1 MAIVETDNLGREFH
15 SRRNSVKALQGITI
29 QVEEGEVFGLLGP
42 NGAGKTTLIR
52 ILCTLLLPTTGKA
65 RIGGYDVAKEPEKIR
80 PLINVASGAER
91 GGYDFISAR
100 GNLWFFS
107 QLYGVPSDDA
117 RTRIKELSETLGF
130 DEHVEKKLYTL
141 STGYRQR
148 LTIARAFINNPRI
161 VFLDEPTVG
170 LDVATSRRIREF
182 IVTRARTEKQTV
194 VLATHNMA
202 EAEAVCDRVAII
214 DRGGLLACGSPESLK
229 RSLGAPAFVM
239 EVTPPPPSL
248 DFLSSLTAVQGAT
261 STLDAEREV
270 ARVKMI
276 VENEGA
282 VEEARA
288 TAESVGLK
296 VLFVWRQEPTLE
308 EVFLRFVGAGFAE
321 REKEIAG

>member
-1 MAIVETDNLGREFH
+1 VAIVETDNLGREFH

-65 RIGGYDVAKEPEKIR
+65 RVGGYDVAKEPEKIR
-80 PLINVASGAER
+80 PLINMASGAER
-91 GGYDFISAR
+91 AGYDFISAR

-107 QLYGVPSDDA
+107 QLYGVPSADA

-182 IVTRARTEKQTV
+182 IVTRARSEKQTV

-202 EAEAVCDRVAII
+202 EAEAVCDHVAII
-214 DRGGLLACGSPESLK
+214 HRGGLLACGSPESLK

-288 TAESVGLK
+288 AADSVGLK

-308 EVFLRFVGAGFAE
+308 EVFLRFVGAGFTE